1 MSTHSGAT
9 EVVGVPTAGEARDA
23 AEWISGFWWLYLV
36 VGILWIV
43 ASLVILQFD
52 KASLTT
58 IGIIIGVM
66 FAVSGIEQLALAF
79 LADSLRWLWGL
90 FGALFLVAAIICF
103 IKPVDTFVAL
113 ANMLGFLFLCVGVW
127 WTIRAFLVKAVDSVW
142 WLGLV
147 AGIMM
152 IALAFILSGDLFI
165 KRAYALVV
173 FAGIWALLQGIADV
187 VRAFQVRSLR
197 KLL

>member
-1 MSTHSGAT
+1 MSAHSAAT
-9 EVVGVPTAGEARDA
+9 EVVGVPTPGEARDA

-90 FGALFLVAAIICF
+90 FGALFLVAAILCF